1 MFLVNDS
8 LVQVKEFRAHTA
20 PVNDLSFDT
29 EGEYIG
35 SCSDDGSVVINSLFT
50 DDEKLRFDYHRPMKA
65 ISLDPDYTK
74 KQSKRFVAGGL
85 AGHLYMNS
93 KKWFGYKDQ
102 VCENLCRV
110 NFFCNIVNLIEGD
123 LVGAAFWG
131 RSNPFCE
138 MERKSHCVG

>member
-1 MFLVNDS
+1 MVKVQFLFALC

-20 PVNDLSFDT
+20 PVNDLNFDT

-50 DDEKLRFDYHRPMKA
+50 DDEKMKFDYHRPMKA

-74 KQSKRFVAGGL
+74 NQSKRFVAGGL

-93 KKWFGYKDQ
+93 KKWFGFRDQ
-102 VCENLCRV
+102 VCEN
-110 NFFCNIVNLIEGD
+110 
-123 LVGAAFWG
+123 VGELRFG
-131 RSNPFCE
+131 IQSSFREFD
-138 MERKSHCVG
+138 RG